1 MIKNNDLGKIKLV
14 VWDLDNTFWKGT
26 ISEIEIQPIISNCE
40 LVVSLTDC
48 GIINTIC
55 SKNDYAVC
63 DQKLKELNVRD
74 YFVFSSID
82 WRPKGQRIKEIIKS
96 MALRPENVLFIDDE
110 VANLREA
117 QHYLPELMVAEPQ
130 IIDQLR
136 KYTGIIE
143 KKDISHSR
151 LKQYKLLELK
161 NVEQQKYNNNEDF
174 LFHSDIRVTISE
186 DCKNELERV
195 HELIQRS
202 NQLNFTKKRISI
214 EELSDLFDKKEVR
227 CGSVSVNDKFGNYGI
242 VGFYAVAENRL
253 EHFLFSCRTIGLG
266 VEQYVYS
273 VLNWPEL
280 DIAGEVVSE
289 LKKIVPPRW
298 INQTDNI
305 VGRSELSDE
314 TIEQPVKSAKV
325 LIKGPCDLS
334 KSMTYIKSS
343 DLFDYEF
350 TYVNEKAGNIIEA
363 HNHSVHILGLKEY
376 TYEQKNEIV
385 SDCIFIDRDMLTGQ
399 FFEKK
404 YDIIVLSTL
413 IESNYGIYRKRNS
426 GIRVAFGSNLIPLTD
441 KQNWQ
446 HYIHGTIYTGNNV
459 FTENYLTAFSEKYE
473 FLGKTIP
480 YDYIDRIKCMLNYL
494 DKQTTLCLLLGVEFP
509 CDKNKDTSFENR
521 HNYHAELNAAVR
533 SLAKEYSQIKLIDL
547 NDIVKNQADFADGIN
562 HFTSRVYY
570 EIAKRISSVINE
582 KQDVQIQNYSTIF
595 IYFDRVILLIR
606 AIFKKTFDV
615 NSSSYKLFKKVYL
628 IISRKKK

>member
-1 MIKNNDLGKIKLV
+1 MIMNVDLGKIKLI
-14 VWDLDNTFWKGT
+14 VWDLDNTFWEGT
-26 ISEIEIQPIISNCE
+26 ISEIEIQPITSNCE
-40 LVVSLTDC
+40 LIAALTDC

-74 YFVFSSID
+74 YFVFPSID
-82 WRPKGQRIKEIIKS
+82 WQPKGQRIKEIIKS
-96 MALRPENVLFIDDE
+96 MALRPENVLFVDDE
-110 VANLREA
+110 ITNLREA
-117 QHYLPELMVAEPQ
+117 QYYLPGLMIAGPE

-136 KYTGIIE
+136 KYTEIVE
-143 KKDISHSR
+143 RKDTSHSR

-161 NVEQQKYNNNEDF
+161 NVEQKKYDNNEEF
-174 LFHSDIRVTISE
+174 LFASDVRVVISE
-186 DCKNELERV
+186 DCENELERI

-202 NQLNFTKKRISI
+202 NQLNFTKKRLSI
-214 EELSDLFDKKEVR
+214 EELSELIDRIDIK
-227 CGSVSVNDKFGNYGI
+227 CGYVSVNDKFGDYGI

-273 VLNWPEL
+273 VLNCPGL
-280 DIAGEVVSE
+280 DTVGEVVSE
-289 LKKIVPPRW
+289 LKQIEPPRW
-298 INQTDNI
+298 INQAGNTVD
-305 VGRSELSDE
+305 RSELSGE
-314 TIEQPVKSAKV
+314 TQKQPLKSAKV

-350 TYVNEKAGNIIEA
+350 TYVNEKQGNIIEA

-376 TYEQKNEIV
+376 TDEQKDEIV
-385 SDCIFIDRDMLTGQ
+385 SDCIFVDREMLTGQ

-413 IESNYGIYRKRNS
+413 IESNYGIYKKRNS
-426 GIRVAFGSNLIPLTD
+426 NIQVAFGSNLAPLTD

-446 HYIHGTIYTGNNV
+446 QYIQGTIYTGNNV
-459 FTENYLTAFSEKYE
+459 FTESYLTDFSEKYE
-473 FLGKTIP
+473 FLGKTTP
-480 YDYIDRIKCMLNYL
+480 EDYVRRIKCILNYL

-509 CDKNKDTSFENR
+509 CDKNTDPSFEYR

-533 SLAKEYSQIKLIDL
+533 NLVQECPQIKLIDL

-570 EIAKRISSVINE
+570 EIARKISAVINE

-595 IYFDRVILLIR
+595 IYFDRIILFVR
-606 AIFKKTFDV
+606 AIFKKMFDV
-615 NSSSYKLFKKVYL
+615 NSSSYQFFKKVYL